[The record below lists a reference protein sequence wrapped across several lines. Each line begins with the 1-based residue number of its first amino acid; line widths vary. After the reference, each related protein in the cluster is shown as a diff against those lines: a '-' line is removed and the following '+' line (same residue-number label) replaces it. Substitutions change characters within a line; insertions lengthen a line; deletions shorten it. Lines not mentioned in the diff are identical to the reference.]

1 MCAVIVPVMLL
12 VYGPDIPLFC
22 LLTFAGPHETKHQ
35 GYEKWTFSI
44 SKKASVLKGVS
55 VMTFFEEN
63 SEME

>member
-1 MCAVIVPVMLL
+1 MRVVIVPVMLL

-22 LLTFAGPHETKHQ
+22 LLTFSGPHETKHG
-35 GYEKWTFSI
+35 GYEKCTFSI
-44 SKKASVLKGVS
+44 SKKAKVLKDVS